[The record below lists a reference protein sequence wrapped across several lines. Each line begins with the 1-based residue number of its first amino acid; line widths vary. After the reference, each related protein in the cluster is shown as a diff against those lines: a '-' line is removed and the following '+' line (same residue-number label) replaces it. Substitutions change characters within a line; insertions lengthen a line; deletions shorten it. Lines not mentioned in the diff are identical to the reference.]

1 MTKNQ
6 VFGGRTKQIELR
18 YHFIEDQVISGT
30 IEVKF
35 SSTKDQVTYGFTK
48 ALNFASFMKF

>member
-6 VFGGRTKQIELR
+6 VFDGRTKEIELR
-18 YHFIEDQVISGT
+18 YHFIEDQVILGT

-35 SSTKDQVTYGFTK
+35 CSTKDQVTYGFTK
-48 ALNFASFMKF
+48 ALNFVSFMKF